1 MNLRVKKLKEM
12 ITTNKG
18 MGCPVAKRPAHRLKF
33 SIISLIAV
41 ALVAFLMRMI
51 SYSAATANGSIN
63 LMGYDS
69 FYHMRRILYTTFN
82 FPHPLNFD
90 TYINYPAGFEVGWPP
105 FFDFLGAL
113 LAKVLG
119 VGNPSLY
126 TTEFAGALLPVL
138 LGVLTIIP
146 LYIAAAAIFDRKTA
160 LLGAL
165 VFAVIPA
172 HVYVSRF
179 GAVDH
184 HVAETLLSTSAY
196 ACFILA
202 LKWARE
208 GSLSLASLKTI
219 SSEKKLIKSL
229 VFAGASGLFFALL
242 IYTWIGALVFVS
254 FILLYAFIQTIID
267 LKAEKNSDYLL
278 ICSTVALLATL
289 IFTIPLSAGSLRPGL
304 EMSAMYLSWFQVFYV
319 FSMLAGTLILWG
331 FSLYISKKG
340 LDWKY
345 YPAALILIS
354 VAGLL
359 SLKILSAESYS
370 FVIEGMSFFLGKGE
384 YISTI
389 AEALPIFLTT
399 DGTLTFS
406 PILGSLGL
414 CFITALGGLFL
425 LGLEWI
431 GKKSKP
437 EGVFFLLWS
446 VFFAYLTL
454 SQRRFSYLFAVN
466 VAILTSYFLWVLLD
480 SFDFETE
487 VKKLAKS
494 VPIHGNNAMITSK
507 AEMETKSKRA
517 EKETKSKKAEK
528 ETKSKIKSK
537 SKINNLSGSKQN
549 SQPDYFKIFSSLV
562 LIGLVFIPCILA
574 GFAFAKDQGLID
586 PVWKDSLTWLG
597 ASSPETSYYLDPAGT
612 PEYGVL
618 SWWDYGNW
626 IVYQAQRPAV
636 SNNFQTGVD
645 DSAHFFTTDSEEEAK
660 AIIEKLKV
668 KYVMTDN
675 LMAGGKFGSIVKLA
689 GENISKYVN
698 VQTVNVNGGLQTIAT
713 AKKEF
718 TETEVYKLHQL
729 DGSNLGNLRL
739 AHESTASVDDND
751 TVSDVKIFEFV
762 PGARLSGTADPGQNI
777 TATLELSSN
786 TGRKFTYQNEVM
798 SDKNGS
804 FEITV
809 PYSTE
814 NNADGVSALSTYS
827 LNAGRNTTVSEIQVT
842 EDDVLKGNKI
852 EVKIPD
858 SK

>member
-1 MNLRVKKLKEM
+1 M

-33 SIISLIAV
+33 GIISLIAV

-90 TYINYPAGFEVGWPP
+90 SYINYPAGFEVGWPP

-119 VGNPSLY
+119 GGNPGLY

-146 LYIAAAAIFDRKTA
+146 LYIAATAIFDRKTA

-172 HVYVSRF
+172 HIYVSRF

-202 LKWARE
+202 LKWARK
-208 GSLSLASLKTI
+208 GSLSLTSFKNI
-219 SSEKKLIKSL
+219 SSDKKLIKSL
-229 VFAGASGLFFALL
+229 AFAGASGLFFALL

-254 FILLYAFIQTIID
+254 FIVLYAFIQTIID

-289 IFTIPLSAGSLRPGL
+289 LFTIPLSAGALRPGL

-319 FSMLAGTLILWG
+319 FSMLVGTLILWG

-340 LDWKY
+340 LNWKY
-345 YPAALILIS
+345 YPAVLILIS

-359 SLKILSAESYS
+359 FLRTFSAGSYA
-370 FVIEGMSFFLGKGE
+370 FVIEGMNFFLGKGE

-389 AEALPIFLTT
+389 SEALPIFLTSE
-399 DGTLTFS
+399 GKLTFS
-406 PILGSLGL
+406 LILGSLGL
-414 CFITALGGLFL
+414 CFLTALGGFFL
-425 LGLEWI
+425 LGLEWR
-431 GKKSKP
+431 GEKSKP

-446 VFFAYLTL
+446 VFFAYLML

-466 VAILTSYFLWVLLD
+466 AAILTSYLLWVLLD

-487 VKKLAKS
+487 VQKLVKS
-494 VPIHGNNAMITSK
+494 VPTHGNNAMFASR
-507 AEMETKSKRA
+507 S
-517 EKETKSKKAEK
+517 EKETKSKKSEK
-528 ETKSKIKSK
+528 ETKSKTKSK
-537 SKINNLSGSKQN
+537 LKINSSGSKQN
-549 SQPDYFKIFSSLV
+549 SQPDYFKIVSSLV
-562 LIGLVFIPCILA
+562 LIGLVFIPCIWA
-574 GFAFAKDQGLID
+574 GVAFAKDDGLID

-597 ASSPETSYYLDPAGT
+597 ASSPETSYYLDPSGT

-626 IVYQAQRPAV
+626 IVYQAKRPAV

-645 DSAHFFTTDSEEEAK
+645 DSAHFFLTNSEENAK
-660 AIIEKLKV
+660 TIMEKLKV
-668 KYVMTDN
+668 KYVITDN

-689 GENISKYVN
+689 GENISKYLN
-698 VQTVNVNGGLQTIAT
+698 VQTVNGNGGLQTIAT
-713 AKKEF
+713 AKKEYTK
-718 TETEVYKLHQL
+718 TEIYKLHQL

-739 AHESTASVDDND
+739 VHETSAPEVDND
-751 TVSDVKIFEFV
+751 TTSDVKIFEFV
-762 PGARLSGTADPGQNI
+762 SGARLSGTADPGQNI
-777 TATLELSSN
+777 TATLELKSN
-786 TGRKFTYQNEVM
+786 TGRKFTYQNEVT

-814 NNADGVSALSTYS
+814 NKADGVNALSTYS
-827 LNAGRNTTVSEIQVT
+827 LKAGNATASDIQVA
-842 EDDVLKGNKI
+842 EKDVLEGNRV
-852 EVKIPD
+852 EVKIPG

>member
-1 MNLRVKKLKEM
+1 M
-12 ITTNKG
+12 
-18 MGCPVAKRPAHRLKF
+18 AKRPAHRLKF
-33 SIISLIAV
+33 GIISLIAV
-41 ALVAFLMRMI
+41 VLVAFLMRMI
-51 SYSAATANGSIN
+51 SYSTVTANGSIN

-90 TYINYPAGFEVGWPP
+90 SYINYPAGFEVGWPP

-119 VGNPSLY
+119 VGHPDLY

-138 LGVLTIIP
+138 LGVMTIIP
-146 LYIAAAAIFDRKTA
+146 LYIATAAIFDRKTA

-208 GSLSLASLKTI
+208 GSLSLTSLKTI
-219 SSEKKLIKSL
+219 FSEKKLIKSL
-229 VFAGASGLFFALL
+229 ALAGASGLFFALL

-254 FILLYAFIQTIID
+254 FILLYAFIQTTID

-278 ICSTVALLATL
+278 ICSTVSLLATFL
-289 IFTIPLSAGSLRPGL
+289 FTIPLSAGSLRPGL

-359 SLKILSAESYS
+359 FLRALSAESYA
-370 FVIEGMSFFLGKGE
+370 FVIEGMRFFLGKGE

-389 AEALPIFLTT
+389 SEALPIFLTSE
-399 DGTLTFS
+399 GKLTFS
-406 PILGSLGL
+406 QILGSLGL
-414 CFITALGGLFL
+414 CFLTTLGGFFLF
-425 LGLEWI
+425 GLEWI

-437 EGVFFLLWS
+437 EGAFFLLWS
-446 VFFAYLTL
+446 VFFAYLML

-466 VAILTSYFLWVLLD
+466 AAILTAYFLWVLLD

-487 VKKLAKS
+487 VKKLTKS
-494 VPIHGNNAMITSK
+494 VPIHGNNAMFTSK
-507 AEMETKSKRA
+507 A
-517 EKETKSKKAEK
+517 EKETKSKKSEK
-528 ETKSKIKSK
+528 ETKSKTKSK
-537 SKINNLSGSKQN
+537 SKTNSSGSKQN
-549 SQPDYFKIFSSLV
+549 SQPDYFKIVSSLV
-562 LIGLVFIPCILA
+562 LIGLVFIPCIWA
-574 GFAFAKDQGLID
+574 GVAFAKDDGLID
-586 PVWKDSLTWLG
+586 PVWKESLTWLG
-597 ASSPETSYYLDPAGT
+597 ASSPETSYYLEPSGT

-626 IVYQAQRPAV
+626 IVYQAKRPAV

-645 DSAHFFTTDSEEEAK
+645 DSAHFFLTSSEEEAK
-660 AIIEKLKV
+660 TIMEKLKV
-668 KYVMTDN
+668 KYVITDN

-689 GENISKYVN
+689 GENISKYLN
-698 VQTVNVNGGLQTIAT
+698 VQTVNGNGGLQTIAT
-713 AKKEF
+713 AKKEY

-739 AHESTASVDDND
+739 VHENTISGEDND
-751 TVSDVKIFEFV
+751 TTSDVKIFEFV

-814 NNADGVSALSTYS
+814 NKAGGVNALSTYS
-827 LNAGRNTTVSEIQVT
+827 LKAGGNATVSEIQVT
-842 EDDVLKGNKI
+842 EKDVLEGNRV

>member
-1 MNLRVKKLKEM
+1 M

-18 MGCPVAKRPAHRLKF
+18 MGCPVAKRPAHKLKF

-41 ALVAFLMRMI
+41 GLVAFLMRLI
-51 SYSAATANGSIN
+51 SYSTVTANGSIN
-63 LMGYDS
+63 LLGYDS

-90 TYINYPAGFEVGWPP
+90 SYINYPAGFEVGWPP

-119 VGNPSLY
+119 GGNPDLY

-146 LYIAAAAIFDRKTA
+146 LYMAAAAIFDRKTA
-160 LLGAL
+160 LFGAL

-208 GSLSLASLKTI
+208 GSLSLTSLKNI

-229 VFAGASGLFFALL
+229 AFAVASGLFFALL

-254 FILLYAFIQTIID
+254 FIVLYAFIQTIID

-278 ICSTVALLATL
+278 ICSTVSLLATL
-289 IFTIPLSAGSLRPGL
+289 LFTIPLSAGSLRPGL

-319 FSMLAGTLILWG
+319 FSMLVGTLILWG

-345 YPAALILIS
+345 YPAVLILIS

-359 SLKILSAESYS
+359 FLKTFSAESYA
-370 FVIEGMSFFLGKGE
+370 FVIEGMNFFLGKGE

-389 AEALPIFLTT
+389 SEALPVFLTS
-399 DGTLTFS
+399 DGNLTFT

-414 CFITALGGLFL
+414 CFLTALGGFFL
-425 LGLEWI
+425 LGLEWR
-431 GKKSKP
+431 GEKSKP

-446 VFFAYLTL
+446 AFFAYLML

-466 VAILTSYFLWVLLD
+466 AAMLTSYLLWVLLD

-487 VKKLAKS
+487 VKKLVKS
-494 VPIHGNNAMITSK
+494 VPTHGNNAMFTS
-507 AEMETKSKRA
+507 RA
-517 EKETKSKKAEK
+517 EKETKSKKSEK
-528 ETKSKIKSK
+528 ETKSKTKSK
-537 SKINNLSGSKQN
+537 SKINSSGSKQN
-549 SQPDYFKIFSSLV
+549 SQPDYFKIVSSLA
-562 LIGLVFIPCILA
+562 LIGLVFIPCIWA
-574 GFAFAKDQGLID
+574 GVAFAKEDGLID
-586 PVWKDSLTWLG
+586 PIWKDSLTWLG
-597 ASSPETSYYLDPAGT
+597 ASSPETSYYLDPSGT

-626 IVYQAQRPAV
+626 IVYQAKRPAV

-645 DSAHFFTTDSEEEAK
+645 DSSHFFLTNSEEDAK
-660 AIIEKLKV
+660 AIMEKLKV
-668 KYVMTDN
+668 KYVITDN
-675 LMAGGKFGSIVKLA
+675 LMAGGKFGSIVKVA
-689 GENISKYVN
+689 GENISKYLN
-698 VQTVNVNGGLQTIAT
+698 VQTVNGNGGLQTIAT
-713 AKKEF
+713 AKKEY
-718 TETEVYKLHQL
+718 TQTEVYKLHQL

-739 AHESTASVDDND
+739 VHETTAPEVDND
-751 TVSDVKIFEFV
+751 TTSDVKIFEFV
-762 PGARLSGTADPGQNI
+762 SGARLSGTADPGQSI
-777 TATLELSSN
+777 TATLELRSN
-786 TGRKFTYQNEVM
+786 TGRKFTYQNEVT

-814 NNADGVSALSTYS
+814 NKADGVNALSTYS
-827 LNAGRNTTVSEIQVT
+827 LKAGNTTVSEIQVT
-842 EDDVLKGNKI
+842 EKDVLEGNRV
-852 EVKIPD
+852 EVKIPE